1 MSEDEYESDVIG
13 KYRIV
18 FTIQKSIYV
27 YFKQMMIAMI
37 HIMMIKIH
45 FKMITI
51 IIIQQV

>member
-1 MSEDEYESDVIG
+1 MSENEYESDVIG

-18 FTIQKSIYV
+18 FTIEKSIYV
-27 YFKQMMIAMI
+27 YFKQMMIAI